1 MSLYLQLSESK
12 FTFNIQVDDGKGSN
26 TGKLASDEIDGDGEV
41 SDHQDDDASDISQ
54 VPSTSSSNSKQGKV
68 CNIVSK
74 LYDNFIQCCPFSQ

>member
-12 FTFNIQVDDGKGSN
+12 FSFNIKVDDS
-26 TGKLASDEIDGDGEV
+26 TPASGEIDGYGEV
-41 SDHQDDDASDISQ
+41 SDQDDDASDTSQ

-74 LYDNFIQCCPFSQ
+74 LYDNFIQCCPFRQ